1 MSQGGEKTEKPTPKR
16 LRDARRKGQVAKSRE
31 IGSAANILAVF
42 FFIWI
47 FGEVYLRQLRELL
60 FLGTEGYGEPFR
72 QSLKL
77 VISGAIVKLLTLTLP
92 LLLLVIVV
100 GAAANLFQVGVLF
113 AFESVKPDLKKLNP
127 ASGLKKIFS
136 VKNLVEFLKS
146 VLKILFL
153 SLMLYLVIKTSLPVL
168 MGLPYGGPAA
178 MLSVLASVLK
188 KMVVYSS
195 FAFIVAAAADYF
207 FQKAQHVKELKMT
220 KDEVKREYKEMEGDP
235 LIKSKRRQL
244 HQELLSDNMAQNVRK
259 STVVVTNPTRLAVAL
274 YYDKEEGGL
283 PMVMAKGENLLAKRI
298 VEIAQEEGIPVM
310 MNVPLARDLYEQGET
325 NRYIPSN
332 LLEPVAEVLKWVYQL
347 RERKE

>member
-1 MSQGGEKTEKPTPKR
+1 
-16 LRDARRKGQVAKSRE
+16 
-31 IGSAANILAVF
+31 
-42 FFIWI
+42 
-47 FGEVYLRQLRELL
+47 
-60 FLGTEGYGEPFR
+60 
-72 QSLKL
+72 
-77 VISGAIVKLLTLTLP
+77 
-92 LLLLVIVV
+92 
-100 GAAANLFQVGVLF
+100 
-113 AFESVKPDLKKLNP
+113 
-127 ASGLKKIFS
+127 
-136 VKNLVEFLKS
+136 
-146 VLKILFL
+146 
-153 SLMLYLVIKTSLPVL
+153 
-168 MGLPYGGPAA
+168 
-178 MLSVLASVLK
+178 
-188 KMVVYSS
+188 
-195 FAFIVAAAADYF
+195 
-207 FQKAQHVKELKMT
+207 
-220 KDEVKREYKEMEGDP
+220 